1 MGANSSGLSASAK
14 RRWGRDA
21 FTDLAYDAQHHR
33 NAALRAVSSGSSLC
47 DGARNMSDS
56 NSVSELSRGDALAPG
71 RSRWEGP
78 LAAEQVARCREQG
91 IALAFDCAQSGW
103 VAQDCAD
110 AAAPNIERV
119 SVIPSG
125 ASAATEDLGRAIEL
139 SCEIVSGQLRVIGS
153 AGRRR
158 GASVESARRLRSA
171 VAAQVEQI
179 GRRHGVRGAD
189 AAHLA
194 LQVLIARAG
203 GDQLAA
209 ASAGP
214 FSFRPW
220 TVDDAEDYRALLDN
234 PNVWSFLPEPYP
246 GELSA
251 GMARTLITI
260 GSTDG
265 QTAEAVLR
273 DGRPVGQ
280 CLLRFQQE
288 VAGVRCA
295 EVAYWLGEQ
304 HWGQG
309 WMKQILPAFLRRA
322 MQDSSL
328 DAVYA
333 WIRRDHEASRRVA
346 LHAGMRRDDFP
357 YEGELARAIFKA
369 ECERYVIF
377 QPSVVAAPQGVAA
390 HQELAR

>member
-1 MGANSSGLSASAK
+1 
-14 RRWGRDA
+14 
-21 FTDLAYDAQHHR
+21 
-33 NAALRAVSSGSSLC
+33 
-47 DGARNMSDS
+47 MSDS
-56 NSVSELSRGDALAPG
+56 NSVSELSRGDALPSG

-78 LAAEQVARCREQG
+78 LAAEQVARYREQG

-110 AAAPNIERV
+110 AASPNIERD

-125 ASAATEDLGRAIEL
+125 ASAATEELGGAIEL
-139 SCEIVSGQLRVIGS
+139 SCEVVSAQLRAIG
-153 AGRRR
+153 AAERRR
-158 GASVESARRLRSA
+158 GASVESARLLQSA
-171 VAAQVEQI
+171 VTAQVEQI

-189 AAHLA
+189 AAHWA
-194 LQVLIARAG
+194 LQVLIARAGAG

-346 LHAGMRRDDFP
+346 LHAGMRRDDFS
-357 YEGELARAIFKA
+357 YEGELARSIFKA

-377 QPSVVAAPQGVAA
+377 QPSVVAAPRGVAA
-390 HQELAR
+390 PQELAR